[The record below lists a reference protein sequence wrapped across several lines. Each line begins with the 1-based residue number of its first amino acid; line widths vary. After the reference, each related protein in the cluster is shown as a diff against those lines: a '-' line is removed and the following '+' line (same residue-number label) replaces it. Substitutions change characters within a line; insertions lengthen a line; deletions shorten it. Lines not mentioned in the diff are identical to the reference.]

1 MRSKSSETASPRLVT
16 GGKESVTGSN
26 AATIDP
32 SSAVACTGARGLEY
46 RAYSN
51 ASEIEQISRQW
62 DQLLESSPCNRAFAS
77 VEWYLA
83 SIRTDKYR
91 CWNPLVIAAWHGSD
105 IVGLLPLV
113 LDPDKGSATI
123 PTYCCDYCDII
134 AREGDL
140 ETIAAT
146 LNYALVLHG
155 GIQRLVV
162 EMVANDS
169 GLARALSL
177 LAARAG
183 LEFRYYRTEPYR
195 YVLISGSLEEYL
207 ASKSQK
213 FRKNLK
219 RARRGLISRALVVK
233 ELRPD
238 EFDPEG
244 LPRLCLSMIAARHGE
259 EFKIAER
266 IRSFV
271 SEVFPPLFARGA
283 IRAFAVMNG
292 NRVVALDLC
301 MAGAKSF
308 AVWNGGFLPE
318 AAEWSPGAVL
328 CAFGIEQAIEAG
340 LSEYDFLRGDE
351 DYKSRWANNSRA
363 VGEMEIVL
371 TR

>member
-1 MRSKSSETASPRLVT
+1 MLMTAPDTGRQAFSSPSLTACARGMVT
-16 GGKESVTGSN
+16 GGKESVMGSN
-26 AATIDP
+26 AATVDP
-32 SSAVACTGARGLEY
+32 SSAVACIGARVLEY

-62 DQLLESSPCNRAFAS
+62 GQLLESSPCNRAFAS

-169 GLARALSL
+169 GLARALPL
-177 LAARAG
+177 L
-183 LEFRYYRTEPYR
+183 
-195 YVLISGSLEEYL
+195 
-207 ASKSQK
+207 
-213 FRKNLK
+213 
-219 RARRGLISRALVVK
+219 
-233 ELRPD
+233 
-238 EFDPEG
+238 
-244 LPRLCLSMIAARHGE
+244 
-259 EFKIAER
+259 
-266 IRSFV
+266 
-271 SEVFPPLFARGA
+271 
-283 IRAFAVMNG
+283 
-292 NRVVALDLC
+292 
-301 MAGAKSF
+301 
-308 AVWNGGFLPE
+308 
-318 AAEWSPGAVL
+318 
-328 CAFGIEQAIEAG
+328 
-340 LSEYDFLRGDE
+340 
-351 DYKSRWANNSRA
+351 
-363 VGEMEIVL
+363 
-371 TR
+371 